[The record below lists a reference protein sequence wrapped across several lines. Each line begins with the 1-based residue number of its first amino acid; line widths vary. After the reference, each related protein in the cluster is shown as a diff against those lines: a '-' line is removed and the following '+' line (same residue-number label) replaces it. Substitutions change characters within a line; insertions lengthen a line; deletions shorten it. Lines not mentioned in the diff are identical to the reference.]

1 MCEWA
6 LGQRY
11 KSLHV
16 DEPSIVRSK
25 QMILFCPVL
34 PLIFLTCLVCK
45 DWHFNYDQKKF
56 LLMPTL
62 ETIEAF
68 ETRRAAL
75 ELVSPSD
82 DPPDIM
88 LVSSNSLSSI
98 IAIANHVL

>member
-1 MCEWA
+1 M
-6 LGQRY
+6 GPGPKVQ
-11 KSLHV
+11 KSLV

-34 PLIFLTCLVCK
+34 PLIFLTCLVRK

-88 LVSSNSLSSI
+88 SVSSNSLSSI
-98 IAIANHVL
+98 IAIADHAL